1 MLEKFFLK
9 RRESMKKLLVSV
21 AVLGLFASSLSL
33 TSYAVVQG
41 NSQRGYISVNTTAN
55 NWRVASS
62 GWAYF
67 KAGGQFDANVTVNG
81 RITGGS
87 FYTTGGTQ
95 VGSDARLKENI
106 QYKLYELLK
115 NTKGIDQARKIINNN
130 LNDIDNNVKE
140 TLQLLNYELGYDI
153 NFGLN
158 YFPSKEY
165 KGVTYDEGYYESLV
179 ITLGEGKGDNWWCV
193 LFPPLCLLEAEESTE
208 VEYTSFVKELLDK
221 YL

>member
-1 MLEKFFLK
+1 
-9 RRESMKKLLVSV
+9 MKKLMLAIFLIILLYVFIGRV
-21 AVLGLFASSLSL
+21 SSLAIPDDAL
-33 TSYAVVQG
+33 RIRVIA
-41 NSQRGYISVNTTAN
+41 NSN
-55 NWRVASS
+55 
-62 GWAYF
+62 
-67 KAGGQFDANVTVNG
+67 
-81 RITGGS
+81 
-87 FYTTGGTQ
+87 
-95 VGSDARLKENI
+95 SDYDQEIKKFVKENI

-115 NTKGIDQARKIINNN
+115 NTKGIDEARKIINNN

-140 TLQLLNYELGYDI
+140 NLQLLNYELGYDI

>member
-1 MLEKFFLK
+1 
-9 RRESMKKLLVSV
+9 MKKLMLAIFLIILLYVFIGRV
-21 AVLGLFASSLSL
+21 SSLAIPDDAL
-33 TSYAVVQG
+33 RIRVIA
-41 NSQRGYISVNTTAN
+41 NSN
-55 NWRVASS
+55 
-62 GWAYF
+62 
-67 KAGGQFDANVTVNG
+67 
-81 RITGGS
+81 
-87 FYTTGGTQ
+87 
-95 VGSDARLKENI
+95 SDYDQEIKKFVKENI

-140 TLQLLNYELGYDI
+140 NLQLLNYELGYDI

>member
-1 MLEKFFLK
+1 
-9 RRESMKKLLVSV
+9 MKKLMLAIFLIILLYVFIGRV
-21 AVLGLFASSLSL
+21 SSLAIPDDAL
-33 TSYAVVQG
+33 RIRVIA
-41 NSQRGYISVNTTAN
+41 NSN
-55 NWRVASS
+55 
-62 GWAYF
+62 
-67 KAGGQFDANVTVNG
+67 
-81 RITGGS
+81 
-87 FYTTGGTQ
+87 
-95 VGSDARLKENI
+95 SDYDQETKKIVKENI

-165 KGVTYDEGYYESLV
+165 KGITYDEGYYESLV

>member
-1 MLEKFFLK
+1 
-9 RRESMKKLLVSV
+9 MKKLMLAIFLIILLYVFIGRV
-21 AVLGLFASSLSL
+21 SSLAIPDDAL
-33 TSYAVVQG
+33 RIRVIA
-41 NSQRGYISVNTTAN
+41 NSN
-55 NWRVASS
+55 
-62 GWAYF
+62 
-67 KAGGQFDANVTVNG
+67 
-81 RITGGS
+81 
-87 FYTTGGTQ
+87 
-95 VGSDARLKENI
+95 SDYDQEIKKIVKENI

-115 NTKGIDQARKIINNN
+115 NTKGIDEARKIINNN

>member
-1 MLEKFFLK
+1 
-9 RRESMKKLLVSV
+9 MKKLMLAIFLIILLYVFIGRV
-21 AVLGLFASSLSL
+21 SSLAIPDDAL
-33 TSYAVVQG
+33 RIRVIA
-41 NSQRGYISVNTTAN
+41 NSNSNYDQEIKKFV
-55 NWRVASS
+55 
-62 GWAYF
+62 
-67 KAGGQFDANVTVNG
+67 
-81 RITGGS
+81 
-87 FYTTGGTQ
+87 
-95 VGSDARLKENI
+95 KENI

-115 NTKGIDQARKIINNN
+115 NTKGIDEARKIINNN

-193 LFPPLCLLEAEESTE
+193 LFPPLCLLEAEESTK

>member
-1 MLEKFFLK
+1 
-9 RRESMKKLLVSV
+9 MKKLMLAIFLIILLYVFIGRV
-21 AVLGLFASSLSL
+21 SSLAIPDDAL
-33 TSYAVVQG
+33 RIRVIA
-41 NSQRGYISVNTTAN
+41 NSN
-55 NWRVASS
+55 
-62 GWAYF
+62 
-67 KAGGQFDANVTVNG
+67 
-81 RITGGS
+81 
-87 FYTTGGTQ
+87 
-95 VGSDARLKENI
+95 SDYDQEIKKIVKENI

>member
-1 MLEKFFLK
+1 
-9 RRESMKKLLVSV
+9 MKKLMLAIFLIILLYVFIGRV
-21 AVLGLFASSLSL
+21 SSLAIPDDAL
-33 TSYAVVQG
+33 RIRVIA
-41 NSQRGYISVNTTAN
+41 NSNSNYDQEIKKFV
-55 NWRVASS
+55 
-62 GWAYF
+62 
-67 KAGGQFDANVTVNG
+67 
-81 RITGGS
+81 
-87 FYTTGGTQ
+87 
-95 VGSDARLKENI
+95 KENI

-115 NTKGIDQARKIINNN
+115 NTKGIDEARKIINNN

>member
-1 MLEKFFLK
+1 
-9 RRESMKKLLVSV
+9 MKKLMLAIFLIILLYVFIGRV
-21 AVLGLFASSLSL
+21 SSLAIPDDAL
-33 TSYAVVQG
+33 RIRVIA
-41 NSQRGYISVNTTAN
+41 NSNSNYDQEIKKFV
-55 NWRVASS
+55 
-62 GWAYF
+62 
-67 KAGGQFDANVTVNG
+67 
-81 RITGGS
+81 
-87 FYTTGGTQ
+87 
-95 VGSDARLKENI
+95 KENI

-115 NTKGIDQARKIINNN
+115 NTKGIDEARKIINNN

-165 KGVTYDEGYYESLV
+165 KGVIYDEGYYESLV

>member
-1 MLEKFFLK
+1 
-9 RRESMKKLLVSV
+9 MKKLMLAIFLIILLYVFIGRV
-21 AVLGLFASSLSL
+21 SSLAIPDDAL
-33 TSYAVVQG
+33 RIRVIA
-41 NSQRGYISVNTTAN
+41 NSNSNYDQEIKKFV
-55 NWRVASS
+55 
-62 GWAYF
+62 
-67 KAGGQFDANVTVNG
+67 
-81 RITGGS
+81 
-87 FYTTGGTQ
+87 
-95 VGSDARLKENI
+95 KENI

-115 NTKGIDQARKIINNN
+115 NTKGIDEARKIINNN

-165 KGVTYDEGYYESLV
+165 NGVTYDEGYYESLV

>member
-1 MLEKFFLK
+1 
-9 RRESMKKLLVSV
+9 MKKLMLAIFLIILLYVFIGRV
-21 AVLGLFASSLSL
+21 SSLAIPDDAL
-33 TSYAVVQG
+33 RIRVIA
-41 NSQRGYISVNTTAN
+41 NSN
-55 NWRVASS
+55 
-62 GWAYF
+62 
-67 KAGGQFDANVTVNG
+67 
-81 RITGGS
+81 
-87 FYTTGGTQ
+87 
-95 VGSDARLKENI
+95 SDYDQEIKKIVKENI

-130 LNDIDNNVKE
+130 LNDIDSNVKE

-158 YFPSKEY
+158 YFPNKEY